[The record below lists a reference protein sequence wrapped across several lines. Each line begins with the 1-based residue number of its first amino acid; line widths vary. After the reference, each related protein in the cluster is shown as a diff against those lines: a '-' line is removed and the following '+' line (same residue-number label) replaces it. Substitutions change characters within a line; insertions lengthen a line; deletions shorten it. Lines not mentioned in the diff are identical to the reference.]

1 MTHYVL
7 IIQICVVVIIFPLLI
22 YIFNREKSIMMTKE
36 EHADICMKHSR
47 EMMTDI
53 KVTISEKIDDLKEFI
68 NKDIKI
74 AILEEMRNG
83 RK

>member
-1 MTHYVL
+1 
-7 IIQICVVVIIFPLLI
+7 
-22 YIFNREKSIMMTKE
+22 MMTKE
-36 EHADICMKHSR
+36 EHANICTEHTR
-47 EMMTDI
+47 NMMNDV